1 MKLLTK
7 ISMLGIVALS
17 MFSCAKP
24 GCTDPDAVNYS
35 SAAKKDDG
43 TCLYKE
49 KLIFWQDQSTSELLQ
64 NAGIT
69 GLYVYVD
76 GQLVG
81 STLATNYWTG
91 TPSCEQSGNINTEID
106 MGNQIVKTISY
117 EIKDNNGNSLVS
129 DTYTMISGDC
139 NIIQM

>member
-43 TCLYKE
+43 SCLYKE

-106 MGNQIVKTISY
+106 MGNSY
-117 EIKDNNGNSLVS
+117 IKYINIEIKDNNGNSLYNY
-129 DTYTMISGDC
+129 TYTMIAGTC
-139 NIIQM
+139 NVFQM